1 MFNRVNAEELQT
13 LKDAIAWITI
23 LIAGA
28 DGNIDTD
35 ELEWA
40 TKLTNIRS
48 YSYAEDLKDY
58 YATVGEN
65 FESDLKNLISSSPTD
80 IAERTTVL
88 TDKLASV
95 NPILAKM
102 DNAIAFKLYE
112 SYLSFSEHVAK
123 ASGGF
128 LRFATISKEEKSL
141 MNLEMINQIILE
153 IEEEEDF
160 ELES

>member
-48 YSYAEDLKDY
+48 YSYAEDLKEY
-58 YATVGEN
+58 YASVGEK
-65 FESDLKNLISSSPTD
+65 FDSDLTSLMVSLPKD
-80 IAERTTVL
+80 IASRSSELTTM
-88 TDKLASV
+88 LAKV
-95 NPILAKM
+95 NPILSKM
-102 DNAIAFKLYE
+102 DNGIAFKLYE

-141 MNLEMINQIILE
+141 MNLEMINPIILE